1 MITINDACIH
11 FIKEQELLELKAYH
25 GSADAP
31 NIFTIGYGTIVYPP
45 QFEGGRRVQLGDTIT
60 EVQAEDFLRY
70 EVNLR
75 AKLIDPYLRDDLTP
89 NQFAALI
96 SFTYNLGEGSLKNS
110 HLRAKVNANP
120 NDPSIFTYTLGWNHL
135 AIPES
140 CEFTKWCYANGVIVN
155 GLIKR
160 RMLEANLYNTN

>member
-1 MITINDACIH
+1 MITINDACIR
-11 FIKEQELLELKAYH
+11 FIKIQEQLVLKAYH

-31 NIFTIGYGTIVYPP
+31 NIYTIGYGTIVYPP
-45 QFEGGRRVQLGDTIT
+45 NYMKGRRVQPGDVIT
-60 EVQAEDFLRY
+60 ADQAEDFLRY
-70 EVNLR
+70 EVNLK
-75 AKLIDPYLRDDLTP
+75 AELIDPYLRDDLTP

-96 SFTYNLGEGSLKNS
+96 SFTYNLGEGALKQS

-120 NDPSIFTYTLGWNHL
+120 ADPSIFTYTLAGNGL
-135 AIPES
+135 AVPDS

-160 RMLEANLYNTN
+160 RMLEANLYNSN